1 MTNYKKDALKII
13 GVFILTL
20 ILVLTSENFF
30 KFFTKE
36 TAVEITKS
44 HVTSTDEN
52 TENSDNSKIEEEN
65 LSPYERAKADFAENG
80 MKGIWISY
88 LEMQNMNFSSEEGF
102 KSDIDRI
109 FENCKNMGLNTV
121 IVQVR
126 AFGDAFYPSAL
137 FPYSHVITGGQGLL
151 QILTRGSN
159 GKFRP

>member
-1 MTNYKKDALKII
+1 MKII

-44 HVTSTDEN
+44 HVTSTEEN

-65 LSPYERAKADFAENG
+65 LSPYEMAKADFAENG

-88 LEMQNMNFSSEEGF
+88 LEMQ
-102 KSDIDRI
+102 I
-109 FENCKNMGLNTV
+109 
-121 IVQVR
+121 
-126 AFGDAFYPSAL
+126 
-137 FPYSHVITGGQGLL
+137 
-151 QILTRGSN
+151 
-159 GKFRP
+159 